1 MSVLYGPLWLCC
13 IIHYYYYYYYYFFK
27 PSVAI
32 PEGGKN

>member
-1 MSVLYGPLWLCC
+1 MLEIVGF
-13 IIHYYYYYYYYFFK
+13 IIIIIINFFK